1 MQRLPSL
8 PGEIVDAIIDE
19 CHTDLHTL
27 VSCSLV
33 SKQWFASS
41 RYHLFST
48 IELSSKDSKTFS
60 KLLESPLCTI
70 TPYLNEISFHVQDGA
85 SWILDLLSKGFHF
98 GTVMTLNIFCYG
110 VDLKNPLR
118 DAISSHFSSITY
130 LRVFA
135 ATMACRSLVPDVHFI
150 CSFPHLENVLL
161 YGHHQSG
168 FHIDSAVRLPPNI
181 RALKLDLP
189 SPALDG
195 VMQWL
200 LAHEKLPIVSSL
212 HIFRV
217 QAEHCAALEQYT
229 QACQNTLQDL
239 MILLHKRSAEE
250 EVNFDLRP
258 NTNLNSIFLSANG
271 PDAINAAGA
280 VLSSLSSPYLREVIL
295 RVPYVHLRQEGWG
308 GLDAMLASRMQSV
321 ACTVVTDDS
330 RNYGPELRKRL
341 PTLSASGALQ
351 VVAQSRSKIAAY
363 YLNEVYSRFKPLSQL
378 SVLSSSCIIC

>member
-1 MQRLPSL
+1 MQRLPTL
-8 PGEIVDAIIDE
+8 PGEIVDAIVDE
-19 CHTDLHTL
+19 CHADLHTL
-27 VSCSLV
+27 TLCGLV

-48 IELSSKDSKTFS
+48 IELSSENSDAFS
-60 KLLESPLCTI
+60 RLLESSLCTI
-70 TPYLNEISFHVQDGA
+70 APYLNEISFHVQDDA
-85 SWILDLLSKGFHF
+85 SWILNLLAKGFHF
-98 GTVMTLNIFCYG
+98 RTVKTLNIFCNG
-110 VDLKNPLR
+110 VDLENPLR
-118 DAISSHFSSITY
+118 DAVSSHFSSITY

-135 ATMACRSLVPDVHFI
+135 ATMTWRSLAPDVHFI
-150 CSFPHLENVLL
+150 CSFPRLENVLL

-168 FHIDSAVRLPPNI
+168 FHINSAVQLPPNI

-217 QAEHCAALEQYT
+217 QAEHCSALEQYT
-229 QACQNTLQDL
+229 QACQSTLEDL

-271 PDAINAAGA
+271 PDAIHAAGA
-280 VLSSLSSPYLREVIL
+280 VLSSLSSPCLRDVIL

-308 GLDAMLASRMQSV
+308 GLDAMLASRVQSV

-330 RNYGPELRKRL
+330 RNYGHELRKRL
-341 PTLSASGALQ
+341 PTLNASGALQ
-351 VVAQSRSKIAAY
+351 VVAQSHSKVADY
-363 YLNEVYSRFKPLSQL
+363 YLNEVYSRFKVSF
-378 SVLSSSCIIC
+378 

>member
-19 CHTDLHTL
+19 CHADSHTL

-48 IELSSKDSKTFS
+48 IELSSKNSKIFS
-60 KLLESPLCTI
+60 KLLGSPLCTI
-70 TPYLNEISFHVQDGA
+70 TPFLNEISFHVQDDVQ
-85 SWILDLLSKGFHF
+85 WILDLLSEGSYF
-98 GTVMTLNIFCYG
+98 GTVKTLNVFFYG
-110 VDLKNPLR
+110 VDLKNSLR
-118 DAISSHFSSITY
+118 DAILSHFSSITY

-135 ATMACRSLVPDVHFI
+135 ATMAWRSLVPDVRFI
-150 CSFPHLENVLL
+150 CSFPRLENVLL
-161 YGHHQSG
+161 YGHHQSD
-168 FHIDSAVRLPPNI
+168 FHIDSSVRLPPNI

-195 VMQWL
+195 IMQWL
-200 LAHEKLPIVSSL
+200 LAHEKLPTVSSL

-217 QAEHCAALEQYT
+217 QAGHCATLEKYT
-229 QACQNTLQDL
+229 QACQDTLEDL

-258 NTNLNSIFLSANG
+258 NTNLNSIFLSAIG
-271 PDAINAAGA
+271 PDAIKAAGA
-280 VLSSLSSPYLREVIL
+280 VLSSLSSPYLRDVIL

-308 GLDAMLASRMQSV
+308 GLDAMLASHMQSV
-321 ACTVVTDDS
+321 ACTVVTDDT

-341 PTLSASGALQ
+341 PTLNASGALQ
-351 VVAQSRSKIAAY
+351 VVAQSRSKIAAH
-363 YLNEVYSRFKPLSQL
+363 YLNDVYSRFKPLSQL
-378 SVLSSSCIIC
+378 SVLSSSCTIC

>member
-1 MQRLPSL
+1 M
-8 PGEIVDAIIDE
+8 
-19 CHTDLHTL
+19 L

-33 SKQWFASS
+33 SKKWFASS

-48 IELSSKDSKTFS
+48 IELSSKDSKSFS
-60 KLLESPLCTI
+60 ELLESPLCTI
-70 TPYLNEISFHVQDGA
+70 IPFLNEISFHVQDDA
-85 SWILDLLSKGFHF
+85 PWILDLLSERFYF
-98 GTVMTLNIFCYG
+98 GTVTTLNVFCYG
-110 VDLKNPLR
+110 VDLKESIRN
-118 DAISSHFSSITY
+118 AISSRFLSITY

-135 ATMACRSLVPDVHFI
+135 ATLASRSLAPDVHFI
-150 CSFPHLENVLL
+150 CSFPRLKNVLL

-168 FHIDSAVRLPPNI
+168 FHIDSALRLPPNI

-195 VMQWL
+195 IMLWL
-200 LAHEKLPIVSSL
+200 LAHENLPTVSSL

-217 QAEHCAALEQYT
+217 KAEHCAALEQYT
-229 QACQNTLQDL
+229 QACQNTLEDL
-239 MILLHKRSAEE
+239 MILLHKQSTED

-258 NTNLNSIFLSANG
+258 NTSLNSIFLSASG
-271 PDAINAAGA
+271 PDAIQAAGA
-280 VLSSLSSPYLREVIL
+280 VLSSLSSPYLRDVIL

-308 GLDAMLASRMQSV
+308 GLDTMLASRTQPV

-341 PTLSASGALQ
+341 PTLNASGSLR
-351 VVAQSRSKIAAY
+351 VVAQGRSKIAAQ

-378 SVLSSSCIIC
+378 SVLSSSCVIC